1 MQGLF
6 GRVHGGEGLAIFP
19 GQWFHGQAMDAGMV
33 NNSTYA
39 VNFWAT
45 EIMQGCMKGARGY
58 NYKHSDIRKRT
69 DLPERQINDRLL
81 GKHYSLLSLPATT
94 SPQGFDP

>member
-33 NNSTYA
+33 NNSTY
-39 VNFWAT
+39 
-45 EIMQGCMKGARGY
+45 MQLLLGLLKSYKDVIKGARGY
-58 NYKHSDIRKRT
+58 NYKHSDTWKRA
-69 DLPERQINDRLL
+69 DLRER
-81 GKHYSLLSLPATT
+81 
-94 SPQGFDP
+94 

>member
-39 VNFWAT
+39 DTFGAT
-45 EIMQGCMKGARGY
+45 EIMQGCMKGVRGN
-58 NYKHSDIRKRT
+58 NYKHSDIRKRA
-69 DLPERQINDRLL
+69 DLPEVQICPNRIWVNDR
-81 GKHYSLLSLPATT
+81 A
-94 SPQGFDP
+94 

>member
-33 NNSTYA
+33 NNSTY
-39 VNFWAT
+39 
-45 EIMQGCMKGARGY
+45 MQLLLGLLKSCKDVMKWARGY
-58 NYKHSDIRKRT
+58 NYKHSNIRKRG

-81 GKHYSLLSLPATT
+81 GKH
-94 SPQGFDP
+94 

>member
-39 VNFWAT
+39 VNFGAT

-58 NYKHSDIRKRT
+58 NYKHSDIRKRG
-69 DLPERQINDRLL
+69 DCVFIINCPCSNWSEKFGEGPR
-81 GKHYSLLSLPATT
+81 PQRATL
-94 SPQGFDP
+94 

>member
-39 VNFWAT
+39 VTFGAT
-45 EIMQGCMKGARGY
+45 EIMQGCHEMG
-58 NYKHSDIRKRT
+58 
-69 DLPERQINDRLL
+69 
-81 GKHYSLLSLPATT
+81 
-94 SPQGFDP
+94 QGVQLQAFRY